1 MKLSRTFLRAPLL
14 GALALA
20 ALAIGTG
27 SAQAN
32 CYRGN
37 CWGAVAFGPQG
48 ASYAVNFPSREA
60 AHQAALNSGSCVG
73 GRCARVLTFQNT
85 CGAYAAA
92 PNGGWGWGTDARGG
106 QFAQQRAMYE
116 CQIRNQGCSV
126 RAWGCT
132 TR

>member
-1 MKLSRTFLRAPLL
+1 MKFLRPMLA

-20 ALAIGTG
+20 GLAVGAG

-37 CWGAVAFGPQG
+37 CWGAVAYGPHG
-48 ASYAVNFPSREA
+48 ASYAVNFPNRQA
-60 AHQAALNSGSCVG
+60 AQQAALNSGSCVG
-73 GRCARVLTFQNT
+73 GRCTSTLTFHNT
-85 CGAYAAA
+85 CGALASA

-116 CQIRNQGCSV
+116 CQSRNHGCTI